1 MNKTIIRM
9 AAGALLFAASAV
21 CPDGCLVAA
30 NQAATAAELSDELL
44 KRVNEDPHVVA
55 CRKNREAVADN
66 PYRPLYHFSAPNS
79 LIHDPNG
86 LCQWNGTYHLFY
98 QYLISE
104 RGWVMEWGHA
114 YSDDLVHWKDL
125 PVGIKRTRQIANCWS
140 GTTLVEKDRVVA
152 AYFCPGR
159 GGAIA
164 TASDPLLLDWESLP
178 ENPVIR
184 ADSHGSRPGDT
195 CIWKGKDGYYYSNL
209 MGGGRSRSSLA
220 AIRSKDLKKW
230 ETVGELFS
238 DKKKLGTGGDLSCPY
253 FLPIGNGKHI
263 LFCFSHSTGARGF
276 VGTYDPKNVKF
287 DADYHFR
294 ACFGAYMN
302 ASLHAPSATIDE
314 KGRCIAIFNMKEAN
328 KKKQEGWDGIM
339 TLPRVYSL
347 AKDNSL
353 LIKPVPELEK
363 IRSNKKTLPKMTLA
377 DKKPEK
383 LKEIRGKAIELKVAI
398 APKDAKEFGL
408 KVFESADG
416 SQYTSI
422 SCNTT
427 KGTISIDTSKD
438 IRLRG
443 PETAPLKLKEGEALE
458 LQIFVDRSIV
468 EVFANGRQAISM
480 RVYPTK
486 EDASGVSLFSTGG
499 NAQLLS
505 LEAWQMRSVWP
516 ELVKKQGK

>member
-1 MNKTIIRM
+1 MNTTICRVVIGFSM
-9 AAGALLFAASAV
+9 LVAGAVS
-21 CPDGCLVAA
+21 
-30 NQAATAAELSDELL
+30 AAELSPDLL
-44 KRVNEDPHVVA
+44 RKVNEDPHVVA
-55 CRKNREAVADN
+55 CRKSREALAGN

-104 RGWVMEWGHA
+104 KGWVMEWGHA

-125 PVGIKRTRQIANCWS
+125 PVGIKRTRQIPNCWS

-164 TASDPLLLDWESLP
+164 TASDPLLLDWEYLP

-209 MGGGRSRSSLA
+209 MGGGRSRKTLT

-276 VGTYDPKNVKF
+276 VGTFDSKNVKF

-363 IRSNKKTLPKMTLA
+363 IRSNKKTLPKMTIA
-377 DKKPEK
+377 DEKPER
-383 LKEIRGKAIELKVAI
+383 LKHIRGKAIELKVVM

-408 KVFESADG
+408 KVLESNDG
-416 SQYTSI
+416 SQFTSI
-422 SCNTT
+422 RYNTT

-443 PETAPLKLKEGEALE
+443 PETAPLKLKEGESLK

-516 ELVKKQGK
+516 ELVKKHGK